1 MQQPEALRGGG
12 EALSWRPTIDD
23 GEIGLEPAKL
33 GPLTGGQEAEVV
45 ELLAVMLA
53 VMLAAAARRRA
64 ERGALKEAA

>member
-1 MQQPEALRGGG
+1 VQQPEALRGGG

-53 VMLAAAARRRA
+53 AAARRRA

>member
-53 VMLAAAARRRA
+53 AAARRRA